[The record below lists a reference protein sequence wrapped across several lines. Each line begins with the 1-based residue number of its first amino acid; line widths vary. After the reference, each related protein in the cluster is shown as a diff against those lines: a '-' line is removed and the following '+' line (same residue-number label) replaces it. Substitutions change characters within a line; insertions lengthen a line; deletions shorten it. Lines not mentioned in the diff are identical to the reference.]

1 MISGEKGMLKF
12 DETDQTVTSYSY
24 KIDQNFQ
31 IESEKPEIVFQ
42 HKAPPLQAE
51 LEHFIQCC
59 DTRSTPKT
67 DGMQGER
74 VVKMME
80 MAMQQLKEGEQGSH
94 A

>member
-1 MISGEKGMLKF
+1 MKQIKQSLPTPTRDRSKLFRLKAKNPRSF
-12 DETDQTVTSYSY
+12 FNT
-24 KIDQNFQ
+24 KL
-31 IESEKPEIVFQ
+31 
-42 HKAPPLQAE
+42 HLQAE

-74 VVKMME
+74 VVKMLE